1 VTFKGQFFGSTPPT
15 SLAITIGSQICL
27 SPSWISESEVS
38 CVTPPV
44 PTDGS
49 PVSDMP
55 ITVIVNGQSSGSTP
69 LGILTGTD
77 GFRYGLVD
85 CNAACGYNQACDDT
99 TGSCSL
105 CVPGWVG
112 SDCDIFAVLLESANG
127 QLIRIAESPGFAS
140 ENGALSMSL
149 RESPGSASVTFR
161 LDATIPGE
169 VTIDPPVVTFSTT
182 NFATPQQIMLRAV
195 DDAVKDGN
203 RTLIISPTVVSGTG
217 RFKQASAKPAV
228 GVFTIDAF
236 PTITSFT
243 PSAVPLAGRVNVT
256 ITGDHWDE
264 WVEVWFEKIRVGEF
278 KVKRPANVTG
288 STLALGVLQ
297 SSSGNLFEPSLS
309 GSVTFFVENS
319 HVTGAS
325 DGYQKVTI
333 VNLFTRTRGADDTLM
348 YATENCP
355 TPGEFGFGDD
365 CKPCPEGGECPGG
378 YRIWPKEGYWNPGE
392 GSG

>member
-1 VTFKGQFFGSTPPT
+1 VI
-15 SLAITIGSQICL
+15 LIGSQICL
-27 SPSWISESEVS
+27 SPSWISETEVS

-49 PVSDMP
+49 PVIDLP

-69 LGILTGTD
+69 LGILTGTA

-85 CNAACGYNQACDDT
+85 CNAACGYNQVCDDA
-99 TGSCSL
+99 TGSCTL
-105 CVPGWVG
+105 CVPGWFG
-112 SDCDIFAVLLESANG
+112 SECDIFAVRLEPANG
-127 QLIRIAESPGFAS
+127 QPIRIAESAGFAG

-149 RESPGSASVTFR
+149 RETPGTGSVTFR
-161 LDATIPGE
+161 LDATTPGE
-169 VTIDPPVVTFSTT
+169 VTVDPQEVTFSTT
-182 NFATPQQIMLRAV
+182 NFATPQQIVLRAV
-195 DDAVKDGN
+195 DDRVKDRN
-203 RTLIISPTVVSGTG
+203 RTMLVAPTIVSGTG
-217 RFKQASAKPAV
+217 RFKQASVRPAV
-228 GVFTIDAF
+228 GVVTLDAF

-243 PSAVPLAGRVNVT
+243 PTAVPLAGRVNVT

-288 STLALGVLQ
+288 STPALGVLQ
-297 SSSGNLFEPSLS
+297 SSSGNWFEPSLG
-309 GSVTFFVENS
+309 GSVTFFVNNS
-319 HVTGAS
+319 HVVGAA

-333 VNLFTRTRGADDTLM
+333 VNLFTRTWGADNTLM

-355 TPGEFGFGDD
+355 TPGEFGLGDD

-378 YRIWPKEGYWNPGE
+378 YRIWPQQGYWNPGE
-392 GSG
+392 ESG